1 MTRDFRFRLN
11 QRQPLLGTLVT
22 LDSPTVAEI
31 LAQAGFDWL
40 FIDME
45 HSPLDP
51 AAAQAILQAVGDK
64 CPCVLRAPLNDEIWI
79 KKALDVGAAGIIVP
93 QVNSAVEA
101 ERVVRRAKFPPQGTR
116 GVGVARANA
125 YGTGLAEYLS
135 RANDEIA
142 IIVQIES
149 AAAVNAIDDILKVE
163 GVDAVFVGPY
173 DLSSSMGKPGQVADA
188 EVQSAIARVKQ
199 AALASDKS
207 LGIFAASAEVAK
219 AYFNDGY
226 NLIAVGVDTLFLA
239 NAARDALT
247 TLRGD

>member
-1 MTRDFRFRLN
+1 MVDGFPTRLRHKET
-11 QRQPLLGTLVT
+11 LLGTLVT
-22 LDSPTVAEI
+22 LDSPSVAEI
-31 LAQAGFDWL
+31 LAQTGFDWL

-79 KKALDVGAAGIIVP
+79 KKALDVGASGLIVP
-93 QVNSAVEA
+93 QVNSAAEA
-101 ERVVRRAKFPPQGTR
+101 ERVVRWAKFPPQGTR

-125 YGTGLAEYLS
+125 YGTRLAEYLS
-135 RANDEIA
+135 KANDEIA

-149 AAAVNAIDDILKVE
+149 TAAVNAIDDIIQVD

-173 DLSSSMGKPGQVADA
+173 DLSSSMGKPGQVADP
-188 EVQSAIARVKQ
+188 EIQSAIARVRQ
-199 AALASDKS
+199 AALSSDKS

-219 AYFNDGY
+219 GY
-226 NLIAVGVDTLFLA
+226 MREGCNFIAVGVDTLMLA
-239 NAARDALT
+239 NAAKGALE